1 MEGERASMMTVNGR
15 GARATGSERERV
27 PSDRGWSERRRVGDG
42 EPRRRVG
49 EVVLGLPTG
58 VCLEEDHHRP
68 QGALGGGP
76 PPPSSLRAR
85 MRGIAGERWKTMMKH
100 RMKR

>member
-1 MEGERASMMTVNGR
+1 MEGQRASMMTVNGR

-68 QGALGGGP
+68 QGCPRRRTA
-76 PPPSSLRAR
+76 ATFFF
-85 MRGIAGERWKTMMKH
+85 ADKNERNCG
-100 RMKR
+100 